1 MKKYIEPNVE
11 IEVLQLT
18 DVILESIGN
27 NGLAGYQDATIPDI
41 FK

>member
-18 DVILESIGN
+18 DVILESLGKD
-27 NGLAGYQDATIPDI
+27 GDAGYSDETFPDI